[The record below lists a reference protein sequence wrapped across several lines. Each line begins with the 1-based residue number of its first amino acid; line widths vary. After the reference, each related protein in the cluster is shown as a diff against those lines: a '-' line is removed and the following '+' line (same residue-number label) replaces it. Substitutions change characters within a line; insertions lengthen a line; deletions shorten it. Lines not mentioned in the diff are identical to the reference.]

1 MPVLTTR
8 AAQALGADT
17 AGSGGTGAAAAAPAS
32 PPCQDEESLAAEA
45 AQRLEV
51 LREMLAAVSGYGLED
66 CYSRQP
72 LMDGKQ
78 VGGGGCASQ
87 RCRGGAW
94 GLCISAVQRGAWGL
108 CISVVQRG
116 VRGAVHLS
124 GAEGGH
130 GGCASQRCRGGAVG
144 LCISAV
150 QRGGRGAV
158 HLSPPG
164 GASVT
169 AALSWRHVGRC
180 ACMRACACLCVRV

>member
-1 MPVLTTR
+1 MLLMPVLTTR

-94 GLCISAVQRGAWGL
+94 GLCISAVQRGG
-108 CISVVQRG
+108 S
-116 VRGAVHLS
+116 GAVHLS
-124 GAEGGH
+124 GAEGGQ
-130 GGCASQRCRGGAVG
+130 GGCASQPPWRSLGYSG
-144 LCISAV
+144 LELEA
-150 QRGGRGAV
+150 RR
-158 HLSPPG
+158 
-164 GASVT
+164 
-169 AALSWRHVGRC
+169 
-180 ACMRACACLCVRV
+180 